1 MKIKKSRLMQIIQ
14 EEISRMDEVAAFR
27 GDAPGAAAA
36 EKTMAR
42 IRKGGMLGDRL
53 TKQQKEE
60 EFKVLNDPSLPY
72 DARESAFGALVSD
85 FSARFAERYGK
96 KSSDDVQNAF
106 VQALEYFMNKGGT
119 LESAKFG
126 TWLNSVADK
135 RFIDAIQKFGRER
148 PFAGSAGRPGEASIG
163 DVSDASQD
171 DTVYTRP
178 PVAYIPNPDQALM
191 RKEREGAF
199 GDLMTAI
206 ETGEIQMSDNEK
218 AVLLNQ
224 LDDDPKSATELAAE
238 LELERATSIGS
249 LSSRARQKI
258 SKWLDSTNA
267 DAKTRKK
274 IKELLSG
281 IVSGGESL
289 EETIKAAIMEMIDEG
304 AIEGLDEIKKK
315 DQDDLENEKAIRK
328 GEIPKPGYKFPKSH
342 DDGPVGNRI
351 KGLEEES
358 IEETIAEAIKN
369 FFENQ

>member
-1 MKIKKSRLMQIIQ
+1 MQIIQ

-27 GDAPGAAAA
+27 GDAAGAAAA

-42 IRKGGMLGDRL
+42 IKKGGMLGDRL
-53 TKQQKEE
+53 TKQQREKEFE
-60 EFKVLNDPSLPY
+60 ALNDPKKPY
-72 DARESAFGALVSD
+72 DEREAAFTNLVSD

-96 KSSDDVQNAF
+96 KGPDDVQNAF

-135 RFIDAIQKFGRER
+135 RFIDAIEKFGREKS
-148 PFAGSAGRPGEASIG
+148 FAASAGRPGEASIG
-163 DVSDASQD
+163 SISDASQGE
-171 DTVYTRP
+171 TVYVRP

-199 GDLMTAI
+199 GDLMAAI
-206 ETGEIQMSDNEK
+206 ETGEIAMSAAEK
-218 AVLLNQ
+218 AVILNQ
-224 LDDDPKSATELAAE
+224 LDDDPMSAAELAAE
-238 LELERATSIGS
+238 LGYERATSIGS

-258 SKWLDSTNA
+258 SAWLDSTNA

-289 EETIKAAIMEMIDEG
+289 EETIKAAIMEMIGEG
-304 AIEGLDEIKKK
+304 AIEGLDEAKPPVSDKAGGATGDADYVDKKA
-315 DQDDLENEKAIRK
+315 EKRK
-328 GEIPKPGYKFPKSH
+328 H
-342 DDGPVGNRI
+342 DDGPVGNKI
-351 KGLEEES
+351 KGLKEES
-358 IEETIAEAIKN
+358 LEETIAEAIKS
-369 FFENQ
+369 FLKNQ